1 MKTFASVLLFAAF
14 ATAKDLPDVIAPVDV
29 TDEDMI
35 EEHVQTDEEYWQKYR
50 DANMWGKQ
58 IWGGFYQG
66 LYGSMSDSEPTN
78 DCFGDWII
86 DDLINLS
93 EFKQS
98 LKTSWMVD
106 MDQASHAAYDI
117 VDLLFLNDKYC
128 HFRHAIWDIK
138 QFCSAEENCKG
149 GDIIDHLQQNA
160 FPLIT

>member
-29 TDEDMI
+29 TNEDMI

-58 IWGGFYQG
+58 VWGGFYQG
-66 LYGSMSDSEPTN
+66 LYGSMSDNEPTN

-86 DDLINLS
+86 DDLMDLS
-93 EFKQS
+93 AFKQS

-106 MDQASHAAYDI
+106 MDQASRAAYDI